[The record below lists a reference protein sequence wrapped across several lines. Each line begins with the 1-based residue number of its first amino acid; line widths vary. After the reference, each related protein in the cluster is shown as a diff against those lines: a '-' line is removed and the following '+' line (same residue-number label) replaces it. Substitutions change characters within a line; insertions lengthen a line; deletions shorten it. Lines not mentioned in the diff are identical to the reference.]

1 MAFQDDLLELAA
13 LDRRVIQTVMES
25 DWDGLK
31 AALTEY
37 EALRRRIR
45 TQLLEQ
51 PVVSVGDAD
60 AAALLQK
67 ITTKGDDLPTDKLI
81 KHLQALSD
89 SGENIEEFG
98 YDELEELGSDLFYSW
113 FSHHEYILGLAELR
127 PLVVSNSVG
136 EVVSTL
142 VRQIKDC
149 YAFQQ
154 YDAACV
160 LCRTLIEASIRDICI
175 RRRLFPDVGE
185 NVTLFEKFS
194 WGHLRD
200 KVSSGPI
207 REKLTSLY
215 SDLSAV
221 LHGRKYVSKDEVRRA
236 FQDTLQVIEHLYAAH
251 GL

>member
-185 NVTLFEKFS
+185 NVTLFE
-194 WGHLRD
+194 G
-200 KVSSGPI
+200 SSVKPVGEF
-207 REKLTSLY
+207 RL
-215 SDLSAV
+215 
-221 LHGRKYVSKDEVRRA
+221 G
-236 FQDTLQVIEHLYAAH
+236 
-251 GL
+251 